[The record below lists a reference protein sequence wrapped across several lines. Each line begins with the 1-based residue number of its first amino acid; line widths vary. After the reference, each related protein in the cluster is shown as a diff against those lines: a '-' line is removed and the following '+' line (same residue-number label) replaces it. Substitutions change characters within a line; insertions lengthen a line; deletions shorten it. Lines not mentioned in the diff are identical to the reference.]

1 MADLKIKRA
10 PSVESNDRAWNQV
23 YDDINDI
30 INAVNNKSS
39 NEARTK
45 GTDGRDGDIRLFKDR
60 DAGKYFIEGKFND
73 GWAKRQLLFTDSN
86 ETGQEEVV
94 NVANTENYVR
104 KDGTIAFTATVG
116 GVDPTADVHL
126 TTKSWV
132 EGRIATKDTLAE
144 LSDTNISTTNGH
156 MIKYDSGNG
165 GKWISFAANFL
176 TAYAVNDSYT
186 GSSLSPSV
194 FGLKQTGISSSTTIR
209 GVRSQNESTLV
220 ITLVEDASD
229 GAYLKFNVPS
239 PTGIQTVQGYD
250 QVNDNYASAISG
262 NTNLKF
268 NDAWNTGTST
278 GIFFTVTDSG
288 SDTIISPTIAFP
300 ANSDTTYTTSLVDSG
315 DNAIIRLT
323 AGGSGSGNDDLTLVA
338 GTNITL
344 APSGDNLTITANNT
358 TNYSLVNSDKSSSH
372 SFVMTNTGTVGR
384 IRNIKAG
391 SNITM
396 STTDDDSD
404 TGYVTVNASLSN
416 ATIDVSE
423 VNPLGGYLTY
433 DSANIRFLDNGRI
446 SWALGRPGSDVTT
459 VTATVT
465 NPSAA
470 DVGAIGTGASFGG
483 DVSGTYNNIAVSN
496 DSHTHDTRYYT
507 ETELNN
513 GQLNNIYFTESEINT
528 KLALK
533 ANLASPTF
541 TGTVTLPKIRL
552 SENADAE
559 PDSTSHA
566 FQVGNTSGENI
577 IIDGNEIMARNNG
590 SASVLHL
597 NADFGTVVVNGGQA
611 NSTHITFEA
620 NGDIDCL
627 NLKARAD
634 VWAYTSSDPL
644 LKDNKELIKNPL
656 DIISKINGYTFDW
669 NEKSADHLQGHDYGV
684 MADEIQAVMPEL
696 VTTRDD
702 GVRAVRYEGIIPLL
716 VEAIKQ
722 LNNEVNNGVCKCR

>member
-10 PSVESNDRAWNQV
+10 PSVESNNRAWTQV

-30 INAVNNKSS
+30 IKSVNKKSTDES
-39 NEARTK
+39 RTK
-45 GTDGRDGDIRLFKDR
+45 GTHGSDGDVRLFKDNVKR
-60 DAGKYFIEGKFND
+60 KYFIEGKFKD
-73 GWAKRQLLFTDSN
+73 GWAKRELLFSDKNDSTQDESIN
-86 ETGQEEVV
+86 F
-94 NVANTENYVR
+94 NATESYI
-104 KDGTIAFTATVG
+104 KPDGSVDFTAPII
-116 GVDPTADVHL
+116 GVAPSNDLHL
-126 TTKSWV
+126 ATKKYSDDLF
-132 EGRIATKDTLAE
+132 ATKDTFAE
-144 LSDTNISTTNGH
+144 LSDTNIGTTNGH
-156 MIKYDSGNG
+156 MIKYDSGSS
-165 GKWISFAANFL
+165 KWISFAANFL

-209 GVRSQNESTLV
+209 GVRSQDESTLV
-220 ITLVEDASD
+220 ITLVEDVSN

-433 DSANIRFLDNGRI
+433 ESANIRFIDNGRI
-446 SWALGRPGSDVTT
+446 TWALGRPGSSVTT

-465 NPSAA
+465 NPSAS

-611 NSTHITFEA
+611 NTTHITFEA